1 MARLKL
7 RFIQEWT
14 DKKTGLTFRYF
25 RRPGCKRVPLPGL
38 PGSAEFMAAY
48 QAALAAPRPE
58 IGITRS
64 KSGTVGATIAAYY
77 MSTLYFGS
85 LKPGTQC
92 MRRAILERFRS
103 EHGDKPIALL
113 PPQFI
118 ALTLN
123 KLKPHAAR
131 NWFKAIRHLMA
142 FAVAVGACKADPT
155 QGVKLPK
162 AKSKEHRPWTDAE
175 IATYEAK
182 HPIGSKARLAF
193 AIGYYTAQRRSDA
206 VRMGKQHIS
215 DGYIQVRQDKT
226 DALLDIPLHPRL
238 RTIID
243 AAAPSDHLTF
253 LITKSGGSYPPGD
266 FSDQF
271 REWCDTAGLPKD
283 CHFHGLRYS
292 AAKLLAEAGCTPHQ
306 IAAITGHKTLAM
318 VQKYSKAAEQR
329 RLASEAMAKRIE
341 NEQATNE
348 CQTEP
353 SLTLYDAKN
362 LDETAVFRDTRPP
375 RQVRRV

>member
-1 MARLKL
+1 MARIRLPYIK
-7 RFIQEWT
+7 QWV
-14 DKKTGLTFRYF
+14 DKKTGKPYWRF
-25 RRPGCKRVPLPGL
+25 RRRGCKETSLPGL

-48 QAALAAPRPE
+48 QAALDAPPAL
-58 IGITRS
+58 IGAKRS
-64 KSGTVGATIAAYY
+64 KAGTVGAVIGAYY
-77 MSTLYFGS
+77 VSTLYFGE
-85 LKPGTQC
+85 LKPGTQR
-92 MRRAILERFRS
+92 MRRAILERFRT

-142 FAVAVGACKADPT
+142 FAVATGACQTDPT
-155 QGVKLPK
+155 QGIKLPK

-175 IATYEAK
+175 VAAYEAK
-182 HPIGSKARLAF
+182 HPIGSKSRLAF
-193 AIGYYTAQRRSDA
+193 ALGYYTAQRRGDA
-206 VRMGKQHIS
+206 IRMGRQHIT

-226 DALLDIPLHPRL
+226 DTLLDIPLHPRL

-243 AAAPSDHLTF
+243 AAAPADHLTF
-253 LITKSGGSYPPGD
+253 LITKSGRSYTPTD
-266 FSDQF
+266 FSEQF
-271 REWCDTAGLPKD
+271 RQWCNAAGLPKD

-329 RLASEAMAKRIE
+329 RLAGEAMAKLIA
-341 NEQATNE
+341 NERGSGAAN
-348 CQTEP
+348 
-353 SLTLYDAKN
+353 
-362 LDETAVFRDTRPP
+362 
-375 RQVRRV
+375 